1 MLIIDD
7 CLQTNSD
14 EALCAAVAAGD
25 RIAEETLVMRYNR
38 LVRVCARP
46 FFLVGGD
53 SEDLIQEG
61 MIGLF
66 KAIRDYKPEEN
77 VSFRTF
83 ATVCIQRQ
91 IKTALKLAARKKHI
105 PLNSSLSLQSSKFD
119 DKSDKEL
126 IDYFEDLSKINP
138 EEIYISNETYS
149 QLNKLLYDSLSK
161 LELNI
166 LLLYNQNLSYKEIS
180 QITDKS
186 VKSIDNAIQRIKKKV
201 EVIKKQYM
209 SL

>member
-1 MLIIDD
+1 MSKNDINDLKLIY
-7 CLQTNSD
+7 
-14 EALCAAVAAGD
+14 AAK
-25 RIAEETLVMRYNR
+25 
-38 LVRVCARP
+38 
-46 FFLVGGD
+46 GGD
-53 SEDLIQEG
+53 NESLDFIFGEFRNYIRILSNKYYLAGADKDDLIQEG

-91 IKTALKLAARKKHI
+91 IKTALKLATRKKHI

-138 EEIYISNETYS
+138 EEIYISKETYS

>member
-1 MLIIDD
+1 MSKNDVNDLKLIYAAKGGDNESLDVIF
-7 CLQTNSD
+7 D
-14 EALCAAVAAGD
+14 EFRSYI
-25 RIAEETLVMRYNR
+25 RILSNKYY
-38 LVRVCARP
+38 
-46 FFLVGGD
+46 LVGAD
-53 SEDLIQEG
+53 KDDLIQEG

-66 KAIRDYKPEEN
+66 KAIRDFKPEEN
-77 VSFRTF
+77 VLFRTF

-91 IKTALKLAARKKHI
+91 IKTALKLATRKKHI
-105 PLNSSLSLQSSKFD
+105 PLNSSLSLQSFKFD
-119 DKSDKEL
+119 DESDKEL
-126 IDYFEDLSKINP
+126 IEYFEDLSKVNP

>member
-1 MLIIDD
+1 MSKFDINDKELIAAAKSGDNESLDIIF
-7 CLQTNSD
+7 D
-14 EALCAAVAAGD
+14 EFRSYIRILSNKYFLAGAD
-25 RIAEETLVMRYNR
+25 K
-38 LVRVCARP
+38 
-46 FFLVGGD
+46 D
-53 SEDLIQEG
+53 DLIQEG

-66 KAIRDYKPEEN
+66 KAIRDYNPEEN
-77 VSFRTF
+77 VAFKTF

-91 IKTALKLAARKKHI
+91 IKTALKLATRKKHI

-119 DKSDKEL
+119 DDSDKEL
-126 IDYFEDLSKINP
+126 IDYFEDLSKVNP
-138 EEIYISNETYS
+138 EEIYINNETYS

-180 QITDKS
+180 QLTGKS
-186 VKSIDNAIQRIKKKV
+186 VKSIDNAMQRIKKKV